1 MAYQSMMNVVSGG
14 RYERCEVRQRV
25 TINQS
30 INQCNVQCTNL
41 MSKPHLFLGSKV
53 NCLFYFCCTF
63 YMKTQSINQSNMIY
77 HADNLCACRYVFSGQ
92 KLIKFSFRETE
103 REREGERFSERELAK
118 KRERERENETD
129 WALSV

>member
-1 MAYQSMMNVVSGG
+1 MTHTDNIQQSNPINQMAYQSMMNVVSGG

-103 REREGERFSERELAK
+103 RERERR
-118 KRERERENETD
+118 
-129 WALSV
+129 